1 MMQIIPL
8 SSSQGSPIVQQ
19 SQVLDLSSAPSNAE
33 QSLMARGLSSVYDPN
48 QEAEEQTVK
57 PVADTRAVIALS
69 ATPSEALDNRSD
81 TGQTQE
87 QSLLDADS
95 FWSAFDAGFEDAG
108 CMCMLQVAYSNLS
121 SAKGCSASCT
131 KAVGLL

>member
-1 MMQIIPL
+1 MVQIIPL
-8 SSSQGSPIVQQ
+8 SSSQGSPIVQ
-19 SQVLDLSSAPSNAE
+19 SQVPDLSPAPSNAE

-48 QEAEEQTVK
+48 QEAEEQTAK

-87 QSLLDADS
+87 LSLLVVS
-95 FWSAFDAGFEDAG
+95 GLRPVF
-108 CMCMLQVAYSNLS
+108 LLS
-121 SAKGCSASCT
+121 MKDVFAT
-131 KAVGLL
+131 